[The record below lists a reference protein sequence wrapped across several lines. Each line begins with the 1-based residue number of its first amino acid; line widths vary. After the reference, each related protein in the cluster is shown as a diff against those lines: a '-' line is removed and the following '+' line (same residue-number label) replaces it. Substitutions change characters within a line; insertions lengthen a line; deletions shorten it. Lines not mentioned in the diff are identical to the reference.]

1 MNKNITIRPEEHK
14 DYKSIIS
21 LILRS
26 FQEGTDYSDGTDI
39 IALVE
44 EIRDSKYYIPELSF
58 VAELEQ
64 SRKVNEDIEKNCVLQ
79 SIQKGGIKKWLFQSY
94 LP

>member
-1 MNKNITIRPEEHK
+1 MMNKKITIRSEEHK

-39 IALVE
+39 IALVF
-44 EIRDSKYYIPELSF
+44 SL
-58 VAELEQ
+58 
-64 SRKVNEDIEKNCVLQ
+64 LQ
-79 SIQKGGIKKWLFQSY
+79 SSGDFLEERRILFFLIKTM
-94 LP
+94 

>member
-1 MNKNITIRPEEHK
+1 MNKKIRIRPEEHK

-44 EIRDSKYYIPELSF
+44 EIRDSEYYIP
-58 VAELEQ
+58 
-64 SRKVNEDIEKNCVLQ
+64 
-79 SIQKGGIKKWLFQSY
+79 
-94 LP
+94 

>member
-1 MNKNITIRPEEHK
+1 MAFKDLSKPEK
-14 DYKSIIS
+14 LSLLDNLTWDYSVTPEDLLSIIS

-44 EIRDSKYYIPELSF
+44 ER
-58 VAELEQ
+58 
-64 SRKVNEDIEKNCVLQ
+64 RKC
-79 SIQKGGIKKWLFQSY
+79 

>member
-1 MNKNITIRPEEHK
+1 MSFTEKTLFARCLETFTWEDLISLLGFERAKKTVHTRSK

-44 EIRDSKYYIPELSF
+44 ER
-58 VAELEQ
+58 
-64 SRKVNEDIEKNCVLQ
+64 RKC
-79 SIQKGGIKKWLFQSY
+79 

>member
-1 MNKNITIRPEEHK
+1 MNKKITIRPEEHK

-44 EIRDSKYYIPELSF
+44 EIRDSKY
-58 VAELEQ
+58 
-64 SRKVNEDIEKNCVLQ
+64 
-79 SIQKGGIKKWLFQSY
+79 
-94 LP
+94 